1 MTYAAAADDDGIM
14 VAMEEVDISENHVN
28 SSSEPR
34 DHGNKK
40 VGCNG
45 IVEVS
50 AVYRT
55 HRLLTH
61 VVFSASERSSR
72 VRATDF
78 VQNFELGRIG
88 AMYYT
93 NLTSYKK
100 GLRRT

>member
-50 AVYRT
+50 VVYRIR
-55 HRLLTH
+55 RLLTH
-61 VVFSASERSSR
+61 IVFSASERSSR
-72 VRATDF
+72 GESNGFSA
-78 VQNFELGRIG
+78 
-88 AMYYT
+88 
-93 NLTSYKK
+93 
-100 GLRRT
+100 